1 MPEHKQE
8 PSCPQFPTP
17 SSSPSKA
24 PSSPLDRNTGRE
36 LWRTPLKGWDFVN
49 LTLDDTDLFATT
61 KGEIFCLD
69 PSTGKIRW
77 NNPLKGLG
85 LGLATI
91 ATANNTTALSQQLRR
106 QKQQQSAAAG

>member
-1 MPEHKQE
+1 MPPISDPIYIALKGTVL
-8 PSCPQFPTP
+8 S
-17 SSSPSKA
+17 
-24 PSSPLDRNTGRE
+24 LDRNTGRE

-91 ATANNTTALSQQLRR
+91 ATANNTSALSQQLRR
-106 QKQQQSAAAG
+106 QQQQAAAAG